1 MTSAER
7 RASVGLASIFG
18 LRMLGLFFIMPVFT
32 LYADQLTSATPMLIG
47 LALGAYGLTQAIL
60 QVPMGM
66 ASDRIGRK
74 PIIIGGLV
82 VFAVGSAVA
91 AMSTSIYGVII
102 GRALQG
108 CGAIAA
114 AIMALAADATRE
126 SQRTKIMAFLG
137 ISVGVAFM
145 LALVI
150 APAVAYYVGLTGIFW
165 ATAALALLSMV
176 LLYWF
181 VPGHYERSHDR
192 EIRPGSFGRALR
204 HPDLIR
210 LDLSVLALHLI
221 LTASFVVLPKVLENS
236 MKLAAPE
243 HWKVYVPV
251 MLISAGLLF
260 PMVSVGESKGMMHR
274 LIAAMVVVLA
284 IGELALADTIGI
296 APWAVGVALIVYF
309 TAFNVLES
317 SLPSL
322 VSRFAPEDA
331 KGAALGVFS
340 TCQFIGAFLGG
351 LSGGIVYGHFG
362 VAGTF
367 QFCAVVAGLWFL
379 AVLGLHSPEQNRAA
393 DNEAPAPEH

>member
-66 ASDRIGRK
+66 ASDRVGRK
-74 PIIIGGLV
+74 PIIIGGLM
-82 VFAVGSAVA
+82 VFALGSVVA

-114 AIMALAADATRE
+114 AIMALAADTTRE

-137 ISVGVAFM
+137 ISVGAAFM
-145 LALVI
+145 LALII
-150 APAVAYYVGLTGIFW
+150 APAVAYYVGLAGIFW

-181 VPGHYERSHDR
+181 VPGHYEHSHDR

-236 MKLAAPE
+236 MKLAAHE

-284 IGELALADTIGI
+284 IGELALADTISI

-351 LSGGIVYGHFG
+351 LLGGIVYGHFG

-379 AVLGLHSPEQNRAA
+379 AVLGLHSPEQNGAA

>member
-7 RASVGLASIFG
+7 RASLGLASIFG

-32 LYADQLTSATPMLIG
+32 LYADEYTSATPLLIG

-74 PIIIGGLV
+74 PIIIGGLIA
-82 VFAVGSAVA
+82 FALGSVVA
-91 AMSTSIYGVII
+91 ALSTSIYGVII

-114 AIMALAADATRE
+114 AVMALAADATRE
-126 SQRTKIMAFLG
+126 SQRTKIMALIG
-137 ISVGVAFM
+137 ISVGAAFM

-165 ATAALALLSMV
+165 ATGALALISMA
-176 LLYWF
+176 LLYVF
-181 VPGHYERSHDR
+181 VPGHYEHSHDR
-192 EIRPGSFGRALR
+192 EIRPGSFGRVLH

-210 LDLSVLALHLI
+210 LDLSVLALHMI
-221 LTASFVVLPKVLENS
+221 LTASFVVLPKVMENS
-236 MKLAAPE
+236 MHLAAPE

-260 PMVSVGESKGMMHR
+260 PMVSMGESKGLMHR
-274 LIAAMVVVLA
+274 LIAAMVAVLG
-284 IGELALADTIGI
+284 IGSFALADAIGI
-296 APWAVGVALIVYF
+296 GPWAVVVALIVYF

-340 TCQFIGAFLGG
+340 TCQFTGAFLGG
-351 LSGGIVYGHFG
+351 ISGGIVYGRFG
-362 VAGTF
+362 VEGTF
-367 QFCAVVAGLWFL
+367 QFCAAIAGLWFL
-379 AVLGLHSPEQNRAA
+379 AVLGLHSPGQNQARDSEYNSA
-393 DNEAPAPEH
+393 

>member
-7 RASVGLASIFG
+7 RAAVGLASIFG

-32 LYADQLTSATPMLIG
+32 LYADELTSATPMLIG

-74 PIIIGGLV
+74 PIIIGGLLI
-82 VFAVGSAVA
+82 FALGSAVA
-91 AMSTSIYGVII
+91 ALSSSIYGVIF

-108 CGAIAA
+108 CGAIAS

-126 SQRTKIMAFLG
+126 SQRTKIMAFIG
-137 ISVGVAFM
+137 ISIGAAFM
-145 LALVI
+145 LALII
-150 APAVAYYVGLTGIFW
+150 APTVAYQVGLAGLFW
-165 ATAALALLSMV
+165 CTAALALVSMG
-176 LLYWF
+176 LLYLF
-181 VPGHYERSHDR
+181 VPGRYEHSHERD
-192 EIRPGSFGRALR
+192 IRPGSFGRALK

-221 LTASFVVLPKVLENS
+221 LTAGFVVLPVVIQDSIHLPK
-236 MKLAAPE
+236 PE

-251 MLISAGLLF
+251 MLISAVLLF
-260 PMVSVGESKGMMHR
+260 PAVSVGEAKGMMHR
-274 LIAAMVVVLA
+274 LIAAMVAVLT
-284 IGELALADTIGI
+284 IGALALADAIHV
-296 APWAVGVALIVYF
+296 APWAVFMALLVYF
-309 TAFNVLES
+309 TAFNILES

-351 LSGGIVYGHFG
+351 VLGGAAYGHFG
-362 VAGTF
+362 VEGTF
-367 QFCAVVAGLWFL
+367 QFCAAIAGVWFL
-379 AVLGLHSPEQNRAA
+379 VVLGLRSPGQNRAPDREYHSA
-393 DNEAPAPEH
+393 

>member
-32 LYADQLTSATPMLIG
+32 LYADQLTSSTPMLIG
-47 LALGAYGLTQAIL
+47 LALGAYGLTQAIF

-74 PIIIGGLV
+74 PIIIGGLI
-82 VFAVGSAVA
+82 VFALGSAMA
-91 AMSTSIYGVII
+91 AMSTSIYGVIL

-108 CGAIAA
+108 CGAIASA
-114 AIMALAADATRE
+114 VMALAADVTRE

-150 APAVAYYVGLTGIFW
+150 APAVAYYVGLAGIFW
-165 ATAALALLSMV
+165 STAALALISMA

-181 VPGHYERSHDR
+181 VPGHYAHSHDR
-192 EIRPGSFGRALR
+192 EIRPGSFSRALR
-204 HPDLIR
+204 HPDLVR

-221 LTASFVVLPKVLENS
+221 LTASFVVLPKVIENS
-236 MKLAAPE
+236 MHLPAPE
-243 HWKVYVPV
+243 HWKVYVPI
-251 MLISAGLLF
+251 MLISAVLLF
-260 PMVSVGESKGMMHR
+260 PMVSLGESRGMMHR
-274 LIAAMVVVLA
+274 LVAAMVVVLA

-296 APWAVGVALIVYF
+296 APWAVGVALLVYF

-322 VSRFAPEDA
+322 VSRFAPQDA

-340 TCQFIGAFLGG
+340 TCQFIGAFIGG

-367 QFCAVVAGLWFL
+367 QFCAVIAGLWFF
-379 AVLGLHSPEQNRAA
+379 AVLGLRSPEQNRAV
-393 DNEAPAPEH
+393 ESEYPAPEH

>member
-7 RASVGLASIFG
+7 RASLGLASIFG

-32 LYADQLTSATPMLIG
+32 LYADKLTSATPLLIG
-47 LALGAYGLTQAIL
+47 LGLGAYGLTQAIF

-114 AIMALAADATRE
+114 AIMALAADVTRE

-145 LALVI
+145 LALII
-150 APAVAYYVGLTGIFW
+150 APSIAYYVGLEGIFW
-165 ATAALALLSMV
+165 ATAVLALVSMC
-176 LLYWF
+176 LLFWF
-181 VPGHYERSHDR
+181 VPGRHERSHDR
-192 EIRPGSFGRALR
+192 EIRPGSLRQALR

-221 LTASFVVLPKVLENS
+221 LTASFIVLPKVIENS
-236 MKLAAPE
+236 MHVPASE
-243 HWKVYVPV
+243 QWKVYIPV
-251 MLISAGLLF
+251 MLVSAGLLF
-260 PMVSVGESKGMMHR
+260 PAVSMGESKGMMHR
-274 LIAAMVVVLA
+274 LVAAMVIVLA
-284 IGELALADTIGI
+284 IGELALADTIHV
-296 APWAVGVALIVYF
+296 APWAIGVALVVYF

-322 VSRFAPEDA
+322 VSRFAPVDA

-367 QFCAVVAGLWFL
+367 QFCAVVAVLWFF
-379 AVLGLHSPEQNRAA
+379 AVLGLHSPGPQNHQAA
-393 DNEAPAPEH
+393 DSEYTSA

>member
-7 RASVGLASIFG
+7 RASLGLASIFG

-32 LYADQLTSATPMLIG
+32 LYADQLTSATPTLIG
-47 LALGAYGLTQAIL
+47 LALGAYGLTQAIF

-74 PIIIGGLV
+74 PIIIGGLLI
-82 VFAVGSAVA
+82 FALGSVVA
-91 AMSTSIYGVII
+91 ALSTSIYGVIL

-114 AIMALAADATRE
+114 AVMALAADATRE

-137 ISVGVAFM
+137 ISVGAAFM

-150 APAVAYYVGLTGIFW
+150 APTVAYYLGLTGIFW
-165 ATAALALLSMV
+165 CTAALALVSMA
-176 LLYWF
+176 LLYLF
-181 VPGHYERSHDR
+181 VPGHYEHAHDR
-192 EIRPGSFGRALR
+192 EICPGSFGRALR

-221 LTASFVVLPKVLENS
+221 LTASFVVLPVVIQNS
-236 MKLAAPE
+236 IHLSTPE
-243 HWKVYVPV
+243 HWKLYVPV
-251 MLISAGLLF
+251 MLISAVLLF
-260 PMVSVGESKGMMHR
+260 PAVSVGEAKGMMHR
-274 LIAAMVVVLA
+274 LIAAMVAVLVV
-284 IGELALADTIGI
+284 GTLALGDAIHV
-296 APWAVGVALIVYF
+296 APWAVVVGLIVYF
-309 TAFNVLES
+309 TAFNILES

-322 VSRFAPEDA
+322 VSRFAPADA

-351 LSGGIVYGHFG
+351 VLGGAVYGRFG
-362 VAGTF
+362 VDGTF

-379 AVLGLHSPEQNRAA
+379 VVLGLRSPGQNQAENSEYHSA
-393 DNEAPAPEH
+393 

>member
-7 RASVGLASIFG
+7 RASLGLASIFG

-32 LYADQLTSATPMLIG
+32 LYADQLTSSTPILIG
-47 LALGAYGLTQAIL
+47 LALGAYGLTQAIF

-74 PIIIGGLV
+74 PIIIGGLI
-82 VFAVGSAVA
+82 VFALGSAVA

-108 CGAIAA
+108 CGAIASA
-114 AIMALAADATRE
+114 VMALAADTTRA
-126 SQRTKIMAFLG
+126 SQRTKIMAFIG

-145 LALVI
+145 LALII
-150 APAVAYYVGLTGIFW
+150 APMVAYYVGLTGIFW
-165 ATAALALLSMV
+165 STAALALISMA

-181 VPGHYERSHDR
+181 VPGHYEHSHDR

-204 HPDLIR
+204 HPDLVR

-221 LTASFVVLPKVLENS
+221 LTASFVVLPKVIESS
-236 MKLAAPE
+236 MHLPPPE

-251 MLISAGLLF
+251 MLISVVLLF
-260 PMVSVGESKGMMHR
+260 PAVSVGEARGMMHR
-274 LIAAMVVVLA
+274 LIAAMVVVL
-284 IGELALADTIGI
+284 GVGSLALADAIHV
-296 APWAVGVALIVYF
+296 APWAVAVALIVYF
-309 TAFNVLES
+309 TAFNILES

-340 TCQFIGAFLGG
+340 TCQFIGAFIGG
-351 LSGGIVYGHFG
+351 VSGGIAYGRFG
-362 VAGTF
+362 ADGTF
-367 QFCAVVAGLWFL
+367 VFCAAVAGLWFL
-379 AVLGLHSPEQNRAA
+379 AVLGLRSPGQNRAA
-393 DNEAPAPEH
+393 DSECTSA

>member
-32 LYADQLTSATPMLIG
+32 LYADQLTSATPTLIG

-74 PIIIGGLV
+74 PIIIGGLA
-82 VFAVGSAVA
+82 VFALGSAVA
-91 AMSTSIYGVII
+91 AMSTSIYGVIL

-108 CGAIAA
+108 CGAIASA
-114 AIMALAADATRE
+114 VMALAADATRE
-126 SQRTKIMAFLG
+126 DQRTKIMAFIG

-150 APAVAYYVGLTGIFW
+150 APTVAYYLGLTGIFW
-165 ATAALALLSMV
+165 STAAIALVSMV
-176 LLYWF
+176 LLYLF

-204 HPDLIR
+204 NPDLVR

-221 LTASFVVLPKVLENS
+221 LTAGFVVLPVVIQNS
-236 MKLAAPE
+236 IHLPKPE

-251 MLISAGLLF
+251 MLISAALLF
-260 PMVSVGESKGMMHR
+260 PAVSVGEAKGMMHR
-274 LIAAMVVVLA
+274 LIAAMVAVLA
-284 IGELALADTIGI
+284 VGELALADSIHV
-296 APWAVGVALIVYF
+296 APWAVVLALIVYF
-309 TAFNVLES
+309 TAFNILES

-322 VSRFAPEDA
+322 VSRFAPKDA

-351 LSGGIVYGHFG
+351 VLGGVFYGHFG
-362 VAGTF
+362 VEGTF
-367 QFCAVVAGLWFL
+367 EFCAVVAGLWFL
-379 AVLGLHSPEQNRAA
+379 VALGLRSPAQNRVT
-393 DNEAPAPEH
+393 DREYHSV